1 MIFFFLVAAAC
12 SYSSFFLV
20 EGSLPYDIVE
30 VHLLCDGGMQASE
43 TTATRKA
50 LLPSLM
56 IHQVQ
61 KPAPIPAQK
70 RPGGDRA
77 KSGLYEL
84 Y

>member
-1 MIFFFLVAAAC
+1 MTFFLVVAAC
-12 SYSSFFLV
+12 SYSSFFLD

-30 VHLLCDGGMQASE
+30 MCLLYDGGTQTSE

-56 IHQVQ
+56 IHQLQ
-61 KPAPIPAQK
+61 KPAPIPAER

-77 KSGLYEL
+77 KSRLYEMH
-84 Y
+84 